1 MDLRELGGGITGK
14 NGFREVNID
23 EEIDTSLNLRLSV
36 SYLEEHKFLPL
47 RRENERLIVAFANP
61 RDIET
66 IDDLRAHLKCSIEP
80 VSASQDE
87 IMEGIKKYFGE
98 GVETIEK
105 MVKDMSDGVLQ
116 LGDGR
121 EAEISDLKDMASQ
134 APVIKLVNLIIME
147 ALNKRASDIHIE
159 AMEDQLRVRYRV
171 DGVLHDISS
180 PPKRFQAAIV
190 SRIKIMA
197 EMNIAERR
205 LAQDGRIAVRIKD
218 LDIDLRVSTVPTLYG
233 ESVVIRILDKSSIL
247 INMEDLGF
255 SREIYEIFHQ
265 LILRPHGIILVT
277 GPTGSGKTTT
287 LYSALNKINA
297 PAKKIITLEDPVE
310 YQLKGINQIPVK
322 PKIGLTFASGLR
334 SIVRQDP
341 DVIMIGEM
349 RDHETAEIAIQS
361 ALTGHLVFSTLH
373 TNDAPGGVT
382 RLIDMGVEPY
392 LVASSVEAI
401 LAQRLVRVVCSDCK
415 EAVTPDN
422 KVLSDLGLSETTL
435 SQTTL
440 YQGRGCSTCDFTGY
454 RGRLGIFELLVMTET
469 IKQLVL
475 EKGNAN
481 IIKEKARQESMI
493 SLREDG
499 LRKVLDGVTSIEE
512 VLRVTQDEVFL

>member
-1 MDLRELGGGITGK
+1 MELRDIGRGMPGK
-14 NGFREVNID
+14 DGFREANIED
-23 EEIDTSLNLRLSV
+23 ELDSSLNLRLSV
-36 SYLEEHKFLPL
+36 SYMEEHKFLPL
-47 RRENERLIVAFANP
+47 RYNGETLVVAFANP

-66 IDDLRAHLKCSIEP
+66 LDDLRAHFGCDIEP
-80 VSASQDE
+80 VIATQGE
-87 IMEGIKKYFGE
+87 ILEGIKKYYGE

-105 MVKDMSDGVLQ
+105 MVKDMSEGELV

-121 EAEISDLKDMASQ
+121 GDEIADLKDMASQ

-190 SRIKIMA
+190 SRIKIMS

-205 LAQDGRIAVRIKD
+205 LAQDGRIAVRVKD
-218 LDIDLRVSTVPTLYG
+218 RDIDLRVSTVPTLYG

-247 INMEDLGF
+247 IDMEDLGF
-255 SREIYEIFHQ
+255 SKGVYDTFHR
-265 LILRPHGIILVT
+265 LIMRPHGIILVT

-287 LYSALNKINA
+287 LYSALNRINS
-297 PAKKIITLEDPVE
+297 PEKKIITLEDPVE

-349 RDHETAEIAIQS
+349 RDYETAEIAIQS

-373 TNDAPGGVT
+373 TNDASGGVT

-401 LAQRLVRVVCSDCK
+401 LAQRLVRVICPECK
-415 EAVTPDN
+415 ETVAPD
-422 KVLSDLGLSETTL
+422 KRVLKELGVSSEEI
-435 SQTTL
+435 SGVTL
-440 YQGRGCSTCDFTGY
+440 YKGKGCEACDFTGY
-454 RGRLGIFELLVMTET
+454 RGRMGIFELLVMSDSVKE
-469 IKQLVL
+469 LVL
-475 EKGNAN
+475 KKKAAN
-481 IIKEKARQESMI
+481 VIKEVAKDEGMI
-493 SLREDG
+493 VLRDDG
-499 LRKVLDGVTSIEE
+499 WTKVLDGVTSIEE
-512 VLRVTQDEVFL
+512 VLRVTQDEVLL